1 MSRIK
6 AGINIAKAG
15 KTKISEL
22 VKKLKQRKYAKKH
35 RKNLEKAG
43 RSAKSVSRYNIRAA
57 DQNVTVIPT
66 KGQSQKG
73 SSFSTHKVRG
83 TGPGS
88 RIGFESR
95 ASWRDEMDRMF
106 GEIPIETFF
115 KKKSKGGI
123 NIVMNKKFPNRGMGL
138 QDEKIQPGKVI
149 KAKRGKFGSGLDFP
163 VINKVK
169 INKKSLH
176 KNLMTTKNPYST
188 LVKETE
194 KGPKSFIERRKEL
207 GGRALRAAKATK
219 YGKIAAGVAGVGLA
233 AKAYLNK
240 KLEEAKAKRKKM
252 GGGIMK
258 KYNKGGGADTGT
270 VGEIRS
276 KQGVIYNKVKRQI
289 KNEPDGTYTIGKKD
303 ALKKIKGM
311 AEKAM
316 NRKHIQKVLDF
327 EKSFAQGR
335 RELFKS
341 TAGKNIPAIMGGGMI
356 KRYNTGGGADSAEK
370 RDIRKTESMIGD
382 SISSKR
388 EQGRKDASYSRP
400 KEVDNIIKAGQR
412 DAGKRIKP
420 KKAALGLMLMSKKGR
435 ENKKAMPIG
444 MGLTAA
450 KADAIKKILGMRTG
464 KMVKA
469 RGCKLGRNKS
479 TKII

>member
-22 VKKLKQRKYAKKH
+22 VKKIKRRKYAKKH
-35 RKNLEKAG
+35 RKTLERVG

-73 SSFSTHKVRG
+73 SSFKTHKLRG
-83 TGPGS
+83 TGPRS
-88 RIGFESR
+88 RVGFESG

-106 GEIPIETFF
+106 GEIPLETFF

-149 KAKRGKFGSGLDFP
+149 KARMGKATDYQNYLKGL
-163 VINKVK
+163 KEAT
-169 INKKSLH
+169 KK
-176 KNLMTTKNPYST
+176 
-188 LVKETE
+188 
-194 KGPKSFIERRKEL
+194 KSFIERRKEL

-240 KLEEAKAKRKKM
+240 KLEEAKAKRKKKELE
-252 GGGIMK
+252 GDVKGSISPYVK
-258 KYNKGGGADTGT
+258 KK
-270 VGEIRS
+270 
-276 KQGVIYNKVKRQI
+276 
-289 KNEPDGTYTIGKKD
+289 
-303 ALKKIKGM
+303 
-311 AEKAM
+311 
-316 NRKHIQKVLDF
+316 
-327 EKSFAQGR
+327 
-335 RELFKS
+335 
-341 TAGKNIPAIMGGGMI
+341 MGGGMI
-356 KRYNTGGGADSAEK
+356 KRYNTGGDAESAEK
-370 RDIRKTESMIGD
+370 RDIRKTEQMIGA

-420 KKAALGLMLMSKKGR
+420 KKAALGLMLMSKKGK
-435 ENKKAMPIG
+435 ENKKAMPVG

>member
-22 VKKLKQRKYAKKH
+22 VKKLKQRKYAKTH
-35 RKNLEKAG
+35 RKNKARVG
-43 RSAKSVSRYNIRAA
+43 RSDKSVSRYNIRAK

-73 SSFSTHKVRG
+73 SSFRTHKLRG
-83 TGPGS
+83 NQSPASIRASAEGS
-88 RIGFESR
+88 A

-123 NIVMNKKFPNRGMGL
+123 NTVMNKKYLTGGQAKLDKNNNNRIDAQDFKILKAEKAKGRGMGL
-138 QDEKIQPGKVI
+138 QDEKVKPGKVI
-149 KAKRGKFGSGLDFP
+149 KAKRGTGLDFP

-176 KNLMTTKNPYST
+176 KNLMRGKNPYSD
-188 LVKETE
+188 LVKTTE

-207 GGRALRAAKATK
+207 GGRAMRAAKATK

-240 KLEEAKAKRKKM
+240 KLEESRAKRKK
-252 GGGIMK
+252 
-258 KYNKGGGADTGT
+258 
-270 VGEIRS
+270 
-276 KQGVIYNKVKRQI
+276 
-289 KNEPDGTYTIGKKD
+289 
-303 ALKKIKGM
+303 
-311 AEKAM
+311 
-316 NRKHIQKVLDF
+316 
-327 EKSFAQGR
+327 
-335 RELFKS
+335 
-341 TAGKNIPAIMGGGMI
+341 MGGGMI
-356 KRYNTGGGADSAEK
+356 KRYNTGGGADS
-370 RDIRKTESMIGD
+370 
-382 SISSKR
+382 SKDP
-388 EQGRKDASYSRP
+388 KYSTP
-400 KEVDNIIKAGQR
+400 KEADNIIKAGQR

-450 KADAIKKILGMRTG
+450 KADAIKKILGMRKG
-464 KMVKA
+464 QMVKA
-469 RGCKLGRNKS
+469 RGCKLGRTRP
-479 TKII
+479 TKLS

>member
-1 MSRIK
+1 MSRVK

-35 RKNLEKAG
+35 RKNLERAG

-73 SSFSTHKVRG
+73 SSFRTHKVRG

-88 RIGFESR
+88 RVGFESR

-123 NIVMNKKFPNRGMGL
+123 NTIMNKKYLTGGQAKMDKNNNGRIDAQDFKILKAEKAKGRGQGL
-138 QDEKIQPGKVI
+138 QDEKVKPGKVM
-149 KAKRGKFGSGLDFP
+149 KAKRGTGLDFP

-176 KNLMTTKNPYST
+176 KNLMRGKNPYSD
-188 LVKETE
+188 LVKTTE
-194 KGPKSFIERRKEL
+194 KGPTSFIERRKEL
-207 GGRALRAAKATK
+207 GGRAMRAAKATK

-252 GGGIMK
+252 GGG
-258 KYNKGGGADTGT
+258 
-270 VGEIRS
+270 
-276 KQGVIYNKVKRQI
+276 
-289 KNEPDGTYTIGKKD
+289 
-303 ALKKIKGM
+303 
-311 AEKAM
+311 
-316 NRKHIQKVLDF
+316 
-327 EKSFAQGR
+327 
-335 RELFKS
+335 
-341 TAGKNIPAIMGGGMI
+341 MI
-356 KRYNTGGGADSAEK
+356 KRYNRGGGADSAEK

-400 KEVDNIIKAGQR
+400 KEADNIIKAGQR

-420 KKAALGLMLMSKKGR
+420 KKAALGMLMLGKAAKKD
-435 ENKKAMPIG
+435 KKMVPGGIG
-444 MGLTAA
+444 ITAA
-450 KADAIKKILGMRTG
+450 KASAIKKILGMRTG
-464 KMVKA
+464 QMVKA
-469 RGCKLGRNKS
+469 RGCKLGRTRP
-479 TKII
+479 TKIT

>member
-22 VKKLKQRKYAKKH
+22 VKKLKQRKYAKTH
-35 RKNLEKAG
+35 RKNKARVG
-43 RSAKSVSRYNIRAA
+43 RSDKSVSRYNIRAK

-73 SSFSTHKVRG
+73 SSFRTHKLRG
-83 TGPGS
+83 NQSPASIRASAEGS
-88 RIGFESR
+88 A

-123 NIVMNKKFPNRGMGL
+123 NTIMNKKYLTGGQAKLDKNNNNRIDAQDFKILKAEKAKGRGQGL
-138 QDEKIQPGKVI
+138 QDEKVKPGKVI
-149 KAKRGKFGSGLDFP
+149 KAKRGTGLDFP

-176 KNLMTTKNPYST
+176 KNLMKTKNPYST
-188 LVKETE
+188 LVKETD

-207 GGRALRAAKATK
+207 GGRAMRAAKATK

-252 GGGIMK
+252 GGG
-258 KYNKGGGADTGT
+258 
-270 VGEIRS
+270 
-276 KQGVIYNKVKRQI
+276 
-289 KNEPDGTYTIGKKD
+289 
-303 ALKKIKGM
+303 
-311 AEKAM
+311 
-316 NRKHIQKVLDF
+316 
-327 EKSFAQGR
+327 
-335 RELFKS
+335 
-341 TAGKNIPAIMGGGMI
+341 MI
-356 KRYNTGGGADSAEK
+356 KRYNTGGGADSAK
-370 RDIRKTESMIGD
+370 D
-382 SISSKR
+382 SK
-388 EQGRKDASYSRP
+388 YSTP
-400 KEVDNIIKAGQR
+400 KEADNIIKAGQR

-450 KADAIKKILGMRTG
+450 KADAIKKILGMRKG
-464 KMVKA
+464 QMVKA
-469 RGCKLGRNKS
+469 RGCKLGRTRP
-479 TKII
+479 TKIT